1 MPTLGRLLDATEEG
15 EYVKTAAQAA
25 ANWIGSAG
33 RAQTD
38 WATGVQGYSGDWA
51 GATTRQQAVMLQ
63 NVTQAITNGTWA
75 AGVTRVGT
83 AGWKSRTV
91 DKAPNYAQGFQAGAS
106 RQASAIA
113 KILQAEA
120 SIVGSLPPRGTYDQN
135 KLRATAVMDSLHALK
150 GTLGAS

>member
-1 MPTLGRLLDATEEG
+1 
-15 EYVKTAAQAA
+15 VKTAAQAA

-33 RAQTD
+33 RAQTE
-38 WATGVQGYSGDWA
+38 WASGVQGYSGDWA
-51 GATTRQQAVMLQ
+51 GATTRQQSAMLT
-63 NVTQAITNGTWA
+63 NLTQAISNGSWA
-75 AGVTRVGT
+75 AGVNRVGT

-91 DKAPNYAQGFQAGAS
+91 DKGSNFATGFQAGAS

-120 SIVGSLPPRGTYDQN
+120 SIVGSLPPRGTFEQN

-150 GTLGAS
+150 GSLGAS